1 MIDTQKLCILQTRID
16 IFWVKICGIS
26 LNVTFFFRQLNGFAD
41 ELRCM
46 MVPFGNNIH
55 DYTTLEG
62 SQDLGVVWSAFYTVF
77 FSKNNKFIFNKKLNI
92 STVFSLQTT
101 TIKKQTRFKLLQ
113 FYSFTCLEQI
123 SFVKAIET
131 KDVFCRTNYFVIYVY
146 SLCSSPWT
154 ESDFFHKRT

>member
-1 MIDTQKLCILQTRID
+1 MQIRNKFACWSNIHWRQFIQSFMIDTQKLCILQTRID

-62 SQDLGVVWSAFYTVF
+62 SQIRWWSGLYFIQYSF
-77 FSKNNKFIFNKKLNI
+77 RKIMSSFSTESWKHRR
-92 STVFSLQTT
+92 FSLCKPLPLQN
-101 TIKKQTRFKLLQ
+101 KLDLSCCN
-113 FYSFTCLEQI
+113 FIL
-123 SFVKAIET
+123 
-131 KDVFCRTNYFVIYVY
+131 
-146 SLCSSPWT
+146 SLAW
-154 ESDFFHKRT
+154 